1 MPRRVGPYG
10 KLLANYAADDA
21 IIAVGE
27 AAELLFCRAIAFL
40 STSDSDGFITD
51 GQLGRVV
58 GAGMRDAPKRAAKL
72 AEHGLWIREEGG
84 YQVRSYLKINE
95 SAEEK
100 GRARS
105 TDRERKRHERDAESG
120 GSPNGHAPDNTP
132 PSERSPEGVTPDSLT
147 ALTLGREPS
156 SPVKSSP
163 VQSSAGNPR
172 TALAVVEMPTA
183 QTIIGEW
190 IDHAPKRPPQ
200 QVIGQTAKAIAAMLA
215 EGIDPDD
222 VRRGLAAWMTK
233 GLHPST
239 LPSVVNEVMNATP
252 QLSRSQRET
261 DDLFDRAAR
270 RMGVI
275 AQ

>member
-1 MPRRVGPYG
+1 MPRRVGAYG
-10 KLLANYAADDA
+10 KLLANYSADDA
-21 IIAVGE
+21 VIAAGE
-27 AAELLFCRAIAFL
+27 AAELLFCRGIAFC
-40 STSDSDGFITD
+40 STSDSDGYITE
-51 GQLGRVV
+51 GQLVRVV
-58 GAGMRDAPKRAAKL
+58 GAGMRDAHKRAAVL
-72 AEHGLWIREEGG
+72 VEHGLWIGEEGG

-105 TDRERKRHERDAESG
+105 TDKERKRRERVPLSEQ
-120 GSPNGHAPDNTP
+120 SPNGQEPDSVP
-132 PSERSPEGVTPDSLT
+132 LSEQSPNGVTPDSLDCT
-147 ALTLGREPS
+147 YV
-156 SPVKSSP
+156 SPTTEAVESSP

-172 TALAVVEMPTA
+172 TALAVVETPTA

-200 QVIGQTAKAIAAMLA
+200 QVIGQTSKAIAAMLA

-239 LPSVVNEVMNATP
+239 LPSVVNEVMNSAP
-252 QLSRSQRET
+252 MKSRSQRET
-261 DDLFDRAAR
+261 DDLFDRAAI
-270 RMGVI
+270 RMGVTT
-275 AQ
+275 